1 MFLFEHAHYNLY
13 SSRDLKM
20 FSPAFVIKHMR
31 IIDNSCFTFIHI
43 NLKTNE
49 LKKDII
55 IIEIMKY
62 TIASIEIFKS
72 L

>member
-1 MFLFEHAHYNLY
+1 
-13 SSRDLKM
+13 M

-31 IIDNSCFTFIHI
+31 VIDNSCFTFIHI

-55 IIEIMKY
+55 EMIRMEGFFY
-62 TIASIEIFKS
+62 EDGQ
-72 L
+72 